1 MNFYSGQKQSVTGNS
16 VSVLQPSNAINSI
29 FICMMSHSTTQEHF
43 MNELKG
49 NAHGDNVHV
58 EIEYSNYIYIISHTI
73 NNVGTFLDE

>member
-1 MNFYSGQKQSVTGNS
+1 
-16 VSVLQPSNAINSI
+16 
-29 FICMMSHSTTQEHF
+29 

-58 EIEYSNYIYIISHTI
+58 EIEYQSNYIYIISHTI